1 MNSAFFFQTKQ
12 IPENSSLFDE
22 FKKQKIFF
30 SYFQVNR
37 NYYLFLYAQKSMDID
52 FLYHSVDVIQELD
65 SKHRKIR
72 SLRGFFLYALEIMEV
87 GKNYE
92 ILETNL
98 QPFFWK
104 KVKNIIR
111 QNKKGAL
118 HEFLF
123 GSKHSG
129 GEDNRSGVEGSDP
142 DLDQQLTFLRETMKL
157 LQTQVNSLQEKVIH
171 LENQLTNIED
181 PLRSQNKAPE
191 AIKIDQQSDSSLN
204 PQSANLLPNDSEVRN
219 PTSQRKGMESKSVS
233 DDPKIYFKS
242 LSSSQQ

>member
-1 MNSAFFFQTKQ
+1 MVSFHN
-12 IPENSSLFDE
+12 
-22 FKKQKIFF
+22 
-30 SYFQVNR
+30 
-37 NYYLFLYAQKSMDID
+37 
-52 FLYHSVDVIQELD
+52 
-65 SKHRKIR
+65 
-72 SLRGFFLYALEIMEV
+72 
-87 GKNYE
+87 
-92 ILETNL
+92 
-98 QPFFWK
+98 

-171 LENQLTNIED
+171 LKNQLTNIED
-181 PLRSQNKAPE
+181 PLKSQNKDPE

-233 DDPKIYFKS
+233 DDPKIDFKP
-242 LSSSQQ
+242 LSSSQQYNIPSNQNEAHNQANLITLGKISEQEKLEIIQRGFQLQNEGKISLKKYYEGVSEANSLFQLKGYRIKYDTIRKTKLYQNLKEYTPLNF